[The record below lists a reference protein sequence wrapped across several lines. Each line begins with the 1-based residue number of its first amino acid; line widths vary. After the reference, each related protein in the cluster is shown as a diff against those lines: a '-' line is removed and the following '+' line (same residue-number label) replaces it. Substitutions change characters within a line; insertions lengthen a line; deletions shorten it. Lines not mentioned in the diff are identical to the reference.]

1 MYTNEMFDKLKTLLV
16 AFYVVSQPSSV
27 FAHASEQGLVML
39 LPTELYT
46 LGGTLAVGASI
57 LLMGFLPIKRFGV
70 LFGYR
75 TLGYGQLFKQV
86 ETPSSILATM
96 VFFAL
101 VFVGFTGP
109 NDPQSNLL
117 PLFIW
122 TGWWIGVFVIQGFIF
137 DIWRLINPWTG
148 LARFVL
154 GSSTDAWKIPEQ
166 LGHWPAVIVF
176 LCFQLFLLADIAP
189 NDPDRL
195 AMFAL
200 GYWLFTFAGIVV
212 FGADQWLSR
221 VECFTVL
228 FRLVGSL
235 RAVQSGENYRVG
247 LPGWASI
254 ATAPLDTSRAV
265 FCIMIL
271 ISGSFDGLH
280 ETFWWLGTIGINPLE
295 FPGRSAVVWS
305 TSIGLLVANIG
316 GVAIYGA
323 SIWLGLALVRCFDAR
338 PKSGIKI
345 KFKDAFNTFAIAIL
359 PIALGYHFAHY
370 LISFLVQVQYLAA
383 TIGDPLAK
391 GWNMFGLGQLPV
403 KTGFLNTMDSVR
415 PILLTN
421 VAAVVLSHILSVIV
435 AHRLAGMFCST
446 RKNILLIQCGL
457 SLLMIIY
464 TIFGLWLLSTPRG
477 A

>member
-1 MYTNEMFDKLKTLLV
+1 MYTNEVLGKLKTLLLALCV
-16 AFYVVSQPSSV
+16 AAQPSS
-27 FAHASEQGLVML
+27 ALSHASEQGLVML
-39 LPTELYT
+39 LPTALYT

-57 LLMGFLPIKRFGV
+57 LLMGFLPVKKLEG
-70 LFGYR
+70 LFGHR
-75 TLGYGQLFKQV
+75 KLRYGKSFQQI
-86 ETPSSILATM
+86 EIPSSILASV

-101 VFVGFTGP
+101 VFVGLAGP

-122 TGWWIGVFVIQGFIF
+122 TGWWIGVFVIQGVVF

-148 LARFVL
+148 LARLILGVPTDVL
-154 GSSTDAWKIPEQ
+154 KIPER
-166 LGHWPAVIVF
+166 LGHWPAVGVF
-176 LCFQLFLLADIAP
+176 LIFQLFLLADIAP
-189 NDPDRL
+189 SDPDRL
-195 AMFAL
+195 AVFAL

-212 FGADQWLSR
+212 FGAEQWLSR

-228 FRLVGSL
+228 FRLIGSL
-235 RAVQSGENYRVG
+235 RAVQLSKYYRVG

-254 ATAPLDTSRAV
+254 AAAPLDTSRAV

-280 ETFWWLGTIGINPLE
+280 ETFWWLGKIGINPLE

-305 TSIGLLVANIG
+305 SSIGLIGANIG
-316 GVAIYGA
+316 GVIIYGI
-323 SIWLGLALVRCFDAR
+323 SVWVGLVLVRWFGDG
-338 PKSGIKI
+338 SNI
-345 KFKDAFNTFAIAIL
+345 KFKDAFNTFAITIL

-370 LISFLVQVQYLAA
+370 LISFLVQVQYLVA
-383 TIGDPLAK
+383 TIADPLAK
-391 GWNMFGLGQLPV
+391 GWNMFGLGRLTV
-403 KTGFLNTMDSVR
+403 KTGFLNTMTSVR

-421 VAAVVLSHILSVIV
+421 VAAVVFSHILSVIM
-435 AHRLAGMFCST
+435 AHRLAGMFCNS
-446 RKNILLIQCGL
+446 RKNILLLQCGL
-457 SLLMIIY
+457 GILMIIY

>member
-1 MYTNEMFDKLKTLLV
+1 MFDKLKTLLV
-16 AFYVVSQPSSV
+16 AFYMVSQPSTAI
-27 FAHASEQGLVML
+27 AHASEQGLVML

-46 LGGTLAVGASI
+46 LGGTLAVAASI
-57 LLMGFLPIKRFGV
+57 LLMAFLPVKRLEG

-75 TLGYGQLFKQV
+75 SLCRGQFFNRI
-86 ETPSSILATM
+86 EPFSSLVGTM

-101 VFVGFTGP
+101 VFVGFSGP

-117 PLFIW
+117 PLFVW
-122 TGWWIGVFVIQGFIF
+122 TGWWIGVFVIQGLVF

-148 LARFVL
+148 LARLVS
-154 GSSTDAWKIPEQ
+154 GTSTDVLKIPER

-176 LCFQLFLLADIAP
+176 CCFQLFLLADIAP

-195 AMFAL
+195 ATFAL

-228 FRLVGSL
+228 FRLIGSL
-235 RAVQSGENYRVG
+235 RAVQSGGGYRVG
-247 LPGWASI
+247 LPGWTSI
-254 ATAPLDTSRAV
+254 AAAPLDTSRAV

-280 ETFWWLGTIGINPLE
+280 ETFWWLGLIGINPLE
-295 FPGRSAVVWS
+295 FPGRSAVVWT
-305 TSIGLLVANIG
+305 TSFGLLGANIG
-316 GVAIYGA
+316 GVTIYGA
-323 SIWLGLALVRCFDAR
+323 SVWIGITCLHWFGTGS
-338 PKSGIKI
+338 KSDPKI

-370 LISFLVQVQYLAA
+370 LISFLVQVQYLAFA
-383 TIGDPLAK
+383 IGDPLAK
-391 GWNMFGLGQLPV
+391 GWNMFGLGHLTV
-403 KTGFLNTMDSVR
+403 KIGFLNTMDTVR

-421 VAAVVLSHILSVIV
+421 VTAVVLSHILSVII
-435 AHRLAGMFCST
+435 AHRLAGLFCNT
-446 RKNILLIQCGL
+446 RKNILLLQCGL

-464 TIFGLWLLSTPRG
+464 TTFGLWLLSTPRG